1 MKMNTRDKMITLFKT
16 LSDERDPAKVQYK
29 FLNSLLELQ
38 NVERGSIWIR
48 SADGYYCVEAVGPQS
63 EDIKGL
69 TVSKD
74 HPSIVGWVIE
84 NGKMAIADPEK
95 DGRHFKQ
102 IEENLTVKSRLILS
116 FPLLLKE
123 KKVYGAVQL
132 IDTTPEKYRI
142 NLEKGYLDFLQV
154 LVDMG
159 AVALGNAIAFTE
171 QRDEVQL
178 LKQALKDLRTEG
190 VIVGQEPGFVQA
202 MELIKSYANSD
213 FPVLITGES
222 GTGKELMAE
231 RIHKMSGRKHQPFLV
246 QNCSTI
252 PETLLESELFGYK
265 KGAFSGALKDKTG
278 LFEAADGG
286 TVFLDEIGEMPF
298 NLQASLLR
306 VVQNSEIKPLGSTTV
321 KKVDIRII
329 SATNIDIKKAI
340 EKEQFRSDLFY
351 RLSVLPIHLPP
362 LRERKRDIPLLLNH
376 FIKVES
382 LKLDV
387 PYKIFDDQ
395 AMQALINHSW
405 PGNIREL
412 ENLVRYLLVS
422 TTEIVISLDKLPKN
436 ITEATPSTQTSE
448 ATTSDQIVL
457 GRPFDGLSGSYK
469 GEPDFFKN
477 MSWEDVEKKYAI
489 HILKQNGWNVSKAA
503 KAARVNRSTFASRL
517 RKLGITRGDQLIG
530 DLDF

>member
-1 MKMNTRDKMITLFKT
+1 
-16 LSDERDPAKVQYK
+16 
-29 FLNSLLELQ
+29 
-38 NVERGSIWIR
+38 
-48 SADGYYCVEAVGPQS
+48 
-63 EDIKGL
+63 
-69 TVSKD
+69 
-74 HPSIVGWVIE
+74 
-84 NGKMAIADPEK
+84 
-95 DGRHFKQ
+95 
-102 IEENLTVKSRLILS
+102 
-116 FPLLLKE
+116 
-123 KKVYGAVQL
+123 
-132 IDTTPEKYRI
+132 
-142 NLEKGYLDFLQV
+142 
-154 LVDMG
+154 
-159 AVALGNAIAFTE
+159 
-171 QRDEVQL
+171 
-178 LKQALKDLRTEG
+178 
-190 VIVGQEPGFVQA
+190 
-202 MELIKSYANSD
+202 
-213 FPVLITGES
+213 
-222 GTGKELMAE
+222 
-231 RIHKMSGRKHQPFLV
+231 
-246 QNCSTI
+246 
-252 PETLLESELFGYK
+252 
-265 KGAFSGALKDKTG
+265 
-278 LFEAADGG
+278 
-286 TVFLDEIGEMPF
+286 MPF

-469 GEPDFFKN
+469 GEPEFFKN

-517 RKLGITRGDQLIG
+517 RKLGITRGGQLIG